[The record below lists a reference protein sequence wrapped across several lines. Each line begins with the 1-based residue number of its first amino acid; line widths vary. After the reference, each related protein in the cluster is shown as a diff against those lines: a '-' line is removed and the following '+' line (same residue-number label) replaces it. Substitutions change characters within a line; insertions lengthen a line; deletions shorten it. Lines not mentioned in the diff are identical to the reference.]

1 MLKKLSSNI
10 LIYGLTNGI
19 KSLVPFLML
28 PILTM
33 YLSINDYGILS
44 IIEITILFLVPIIS
58 LNISGAINVEYFQIE
73 RSQLNQY
80 ITNAFMLSLF
90 AFILMFTFFI
100 IFNNAISSVLNI
112 DNTLVLWLPI
122 FALFRVST
130 QVLLGIY
137 QVSQQ
142 PKKFALFTI
151 LQTVFDFALSYVLV
165 INFQYGYIGRL
176 EGVYIAF
183 FIFSLT
189 ALYLLFKM
197 GFLSGPTM
205 NYSKEILKFGL
216 PLIPHAISGIVMA
229 MSDRY
234 FISHYI
240 GNEDVGLYTVAYQ
253 LSALMLLVSIS
264 VNQAWTPIL
273 YSLLKSKD
281 KMQQIIVYT
290 LGLALFFIIVGSLI
304 YFLKNILFNLL
315 VDHKFHQAKE
325 FFSWLLL
332 GFVFQSLYFLVT
344 NFLFFEKKTALLAK
358 ITISGAIL
366 NIILNYFLIQEFGTI
381 GVAYATAITWI
392 IYCIAVVLTNILHY
406 NRKEE

>member
-10 LIYGLTNGI
+10 VIYGFTNGI

-28 PILTM
+28 PILTA
-33 YLSINDYGILS
+33 YLSVNDYGILS

-73 RSQLNQY
+73 RSQLNHY
-80 ITNAFMLSLF
+80 ITNAFILSIF
-90 AFILMFTFFI
+90 AFMLIFAFFV
-100 IFNNAISSVLNI
+100 IFNNTISSVLNI
-112 DNTLVLWLPI
+112 DSTLVLWLPI

-151 LQTVFDFALSYVLV
+151 LQTIFDFTLSYILV
-165 INFQYGYIGRL
+165 VSFQYGYIGRL
-176 EGVYIAF
+176 EGVYVAF
-183 FIFSLT
+183 FVFSLT

-216 PLIPHAISGIVMA
+216 PLIPHAISGIIMA

-273 YSLLKSKD
+273 YSLLKTKD
-281 KMQQIIVYT
+281 RMQQIIIYSF
-290 LGLALFFIIVGSLI
+290 GLALFFIIVGSLI
-304 YFLKNILFNLL
+304 YFLKDLLFNLL
-315 VDHKFHQAKE
+315 VDPKFHQAKE
-325 FFSWLLL
+325 FFAWLLL
-332 GFVFQSLYFLVT
+332 GFVFQSFYFLAT

-358 ITISGAIL
+358 VTVVGAIL
-366 NIILNYFLIQEFGTI
+366 NILLNYFLIHKFGTI

-392 IYCIAVVLTNILHY
+392 MYCIAVVLTNIIHY
-406 NRKEE
+406 KKRGI

>member
-205 NYSKEILKFGL
+205 NYSKGILKFGL